1 MDNDTLLRAFIA
13 LVLVLGLI
21 GLVARGARR
30 FGLVPQTSIT
40 RNKRLT
46 VLEIT
51 PVDAKNRLILVRR
64 DTMEHLL
71 LVGPVQS
78 LLIETV
84 AAPTDAISLSDK
96 DSSS

>member
-1 MDNDTLLRAFIA
+1 MDNETLLRAFLA

-21 GLVARGARR
+21 GLVARAARR
-30 FGLVPQTSIT
+30 FGLAPKTSVA

-51 PVDAKNRLILVRR
+51 PLDAKNRLVLVRR
-64 DTMEHLL
+64 DDIEHLL
-71 LVGPVQS
+71 LVGSAQN

-84 AAPTDAISLSDK
+84 AGSPRPITLSDK
-96 DSSS
+96 DTP

>member
-1 MDNDTLLRAFIA
+1 MDNETLLRAFLA

-30 FGLVPQTSIT
+30 FGLAPRTIVA

-51 PVDAKNRLILVRR
+51 PLDAKNRLVLVRR
-64 DTMEHLL
+64 DDIEHLL
-71 LVGPVQS
+71 LVGSAQN

-84 AAPTDAISLSDK
+84 AGSPRPITLSDK
-96 DSSS
+96 DTPS

>member
-1 MDNDTLLRAFIA
+1 MDNETLLRAFMA

-21 GLVARGARR
+21 GLAARAARR
-30 FGLVPQTSIT
+30 FGLAPKTSVS

-46 VLEIT
+46 ILEIT

-64 DTMEHLL
+64 DTTEHLL
-71 LVGPVQS
+71 LVGLTQS

-84 AAPTDAISLSDK
+84 AGTTEPITLSDK
-96 DSSS
+96 DTSS